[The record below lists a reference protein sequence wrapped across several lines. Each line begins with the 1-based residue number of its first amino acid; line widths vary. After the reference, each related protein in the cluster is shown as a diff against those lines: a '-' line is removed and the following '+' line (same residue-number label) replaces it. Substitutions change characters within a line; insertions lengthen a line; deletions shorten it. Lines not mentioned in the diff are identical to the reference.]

1 MAQQSTRE
9 KLLQAARR
17 LLEEDVPPDEL
28 TARRLTAEAG
38 VNLSMIN
45 YCFHS
50 KDALLKAAV
59 DEIVAAEFRRHAGE
73 APPGSTPR
81 QQLRARLLPVCLAM
95 LKYRALTQASI
106 PYLLLEEPSRFPWI
120 FCPASGPIS
129 APPNRKRPA
138 GWPPS
143 AWFILCN
150 LPSTAERNFSGITG
164 LKSTATLAQPP
175 FWTLSSICFWEV
187 NR

>member
-106 PYLLLEEPSRFPWI
+106 PYLLLEEPISLPLDILPDLRAHFG
-120 FCPASGPIS
+120 PAKSEETCRLAAFGLVYTMQLTFYRGEEFQRYYGPEIYS
-129 APPNRKRPA
+129 DA
-138 GWPPS
+138 G
-143 AWFILCN
+143 AAAFLD
-150 LPSTAERNFSGITG
+150 
-164 LKSTATLAQPP
+164 AQLDL
-175 FWTLSSICFWEV
+175 FLGGE
-187 NR
+187 

>member
-17 LLEEDVPPDEL
+17 LLEEGVPPDEL
-28 TARRLTAEAG
+28 TTRRLTAEAG

-73 APPGSTPR
+73 AP
-81 QQLRARLLPVCLAM
+81 
-95 LKYRALTQASI
+95 QAAPLGNS
-106 PYLLLEEPSRFPWI
+106 SA
-120 FCPASGPIS
+120 PASC
-129 APPNRKRPA
+129 
-138 GWPPS
+138 PS
-143 AWFILCN
+143 AWPCSN
-150 LPSTAERNFSGITG
+150 TA
-164 LKSTATLAQPP
+164 L
-175 FWTLSSICFWEV
+175 
-187 NR
+187 